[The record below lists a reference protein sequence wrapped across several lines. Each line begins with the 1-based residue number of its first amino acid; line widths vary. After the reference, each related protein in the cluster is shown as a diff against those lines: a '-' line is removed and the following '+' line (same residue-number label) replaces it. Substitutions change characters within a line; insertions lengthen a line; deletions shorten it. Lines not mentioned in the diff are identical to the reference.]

1 MRLLRP
7 SLAFFAALVVACQAG
22 APPASEAPG
31 AASGSARTLAV
42 VVSGPAGAP
51 VIGANVCAFT
61 LAGAQKGCAETRA
74 AGTARLHLRART
86 YSVLRRGEHRR
97 DDGQRSSPARRRPRT
112 ERPARRRAGLRQD
125 PRRAAPVGL
134 RSDEEGRLI
143 SRSDGSGPLLH
154 VDDPAR

>member
-1 MRLLRP
+1 MRRLRP

-61 LAGAQKGCAETRA
+61 LAGVVW
-74 AGTARLHLRART
+74 H
-86 YSVLRRGEHRR
+86 
-97 DDGQRSSPARRRPRT
+97 P
-112 ERPARRRAGLRQD
+112 
-125 PRRAAPVGL
+125 PVGRML
-134 RSDEEGRLI
+134 KNLWQRLATDEDTGVRRST
-143 SRSDGSGPLLH
+143 SRS
-154 VDDPAR
+154 R